1 MQEET
6 KVKVERVTYLAGRN
20 IYSHSPV
27 LRLTLDL
34 GKWAGKTTAEIPHLE
49 EKLFAL
55 LPGLGSH
62 HCSLAYPGGFRTRV
76 REGTYL
82 GHVLEHMILELQTV
96 AGSRVFYGRTRE
108 SRRPGVYEIVVE
120 CPCEEGA
127 GRPLI
132 WQWNCCKV
140 WLGKVSCPIWPWAW
154 PGCGRL
160 WSGTGWGPARRQ

>member
-1 MQEET
+1 M
-6 KVKVERVTYLAGRN
+6 KVERVTYLAGRN

-120 CPCEEGA
+120 CPCEEG
-127 GRPLI
+127 GREAVNLA
-132 WQWNCCKV
+132 V
-140 WLGKVSCPIWPWAW
+140 
-154 PGCGRL
+154 
-160 WSGTGWGPARRQ
+160 